1 KGEIRWYF
9 DNDKLM
15 NWDNIYNRGIMM
27 GFHQN
32 KDGALTWGFG
42 QRYVKYDILGR
53 EIFNRKLPAAYIDF
67 SHAMDNM
74 QNGHYLLRVASAN
87 TLRPD
92 GKHVRTVRDT
102 IVEVDENGNV
112 VDDWRLYEILDPYR
126 STIIKALDQGA
137 VCLNIDASKAGKTL
151 SDEELAKMDESDKF
165 GDIAG
170 TGIGR
175 NWAHVNSVDYD
186 PSDDSIII
194 SSRHQSAVVKIG
206 RDKKIKWILGAHK
219 GWNKEFQKYLLQPV
233 DKNGKKIVC
242 DDDYSKCPGYEN
254 DNGGFDFTW
263 T

>member
-1 KGEIRWYF
+1 
-9 DNDKLM
+9 M
-15 NWDNIYNRGIMM
+15 NWDNIYNRGVMM

-32 KDGALTWGFG
+32 KDGALTWGFC

-53 EIFNRKLPAAYIDF
+53 EIFNRKLPATYIDF

-206 RDKKIKWILGAHK
+206 RDKK
-219 GWNKEFQKYLLQPV
+219 NKM
-233 DKNGKKIVC
+233 
-242 DDDYSKCPGYEN
+242 
-254 DNGGFDFTW
+254 DFRGT
-263 T
+263 

>member
-1 KGEIRWYF
+1 MEWDENSNVFIIDTKGEIRWYF

-175 NWAHVNSVDYD
+175 NWAH
-186 PSDDSIII
+186 
-194 SSRHQSAVVKIG
+194 
-206 RDKKIKWILGAHK
+206 IKGGI
-219 GWNKEFQKYLLQPV
+219 
-233 DKNGKKIVC
+233 KNFKNIYC
-242 DDDYSKCPGYEN
+242 N
-254 DNGGFDFTW
+254 L
-263 T
+263 